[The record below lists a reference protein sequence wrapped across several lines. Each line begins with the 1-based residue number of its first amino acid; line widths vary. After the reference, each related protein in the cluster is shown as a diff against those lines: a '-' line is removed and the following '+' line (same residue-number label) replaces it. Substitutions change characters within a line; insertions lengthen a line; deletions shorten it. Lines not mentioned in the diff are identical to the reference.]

1 MSKITLIL
9 TTILSILWLSISIP
23 VFAETPIFFKD
34 LPESHW
40 AKPYIDPLS
49 TSEIINGY
57 PDGTFKPLANVK
69 INEFITMTVKALG
82 YRFESMSSDWAKP
95 YIDKAIEL
103 GLILDREFTSYTANI
118 NREQMASIIVNAV
131 ALSEPRP
138 SSTMDLYVRNE
149 TKDYYLV
156 SDYYKQNI
164 IDSFKYG
171 IITGYADHTFKPKNF
186 SNRAEA
192 STVISKL
199 LNKSQRKPFVKTDA
213 KYAVVPTWYTDDAGN
228 DLLVQ
233 TTLYAPLYN
242 GKPVNEVVEFAE
254 LLGKVHDLGKG
265 YIDYGYYP
273 LAQLIGSSSYESKAD
288 KEYIY
293 SLSPYEVMQQI
304 TSYSDMTISVDMNK
318 IGMKF
323 GPYAIQMS
331 KRNSILEKYPQFS
344 TYVIEHYGDQLKPMF
359 QFFFGAE
366 YDKAWNLYVKGL
378 NHKGAVVSEEVIING
393 RTLAIVF
400 SAEQCSIYFSI
411 KP

>member
-1 MSKITLIL
+1 MKKYLIL
-9 TTILSILWLSISIP
+9 IAIFMISISSIS
-23 VFAETPIFFKD
+23 FADTQSSGFKD
-34 LPESHW
+34 VASSYW
-40 AKPYIDPLS
+40 AKSYIDALRS
-49 TSEIINGY
+49 SEIINGY

-199 LNKSQRKPFVKTDA
+199 LNKAQRKPFVKTDA

-228 DLLVQ
+228 DLLMQ

-242 GKPVNEVVEFAE
+242 GKPVNEAVEFAE

-265 YIDYGYYP
+265 YIAYSYDP
-273 LAQLIGSSSYESKAD
+273 IAQLIGSGGYGSKAD

-318 IGMKF
+318 IGMNL
-323 GPYAIQMS
+323 GPYAIQIA
-331 KRNSILEKYPQFS
+331 KRNSIIEKYPQFS
-344 TYVIEHYGDQLKPMF
+344 TYVIERYGDQLKPMF

-366 YDKAWNLYVKGL
+366 YDKAWNLFVKGL
-378 NHKGAVVSEEVIING
+378 NYKGSVTREDITING
-393 RTLAIVF
+393 RTLAIIY

-411 KP
+411 KQ

>member
-9 TTILSILWLSISIP
+9 AALLSYLWLSISIP

-171 IITGYADHTFKPKNF
+171 IITGYADHTFKPKNY

-242 GKPVNEVVEFAE
+242 GKPVNEVVEFVE
-254 LLGKVHDLGKG
+254 LLDKVHDLGKG
-265 YIDYGYYP
+265 YIDYGYDP
-273 LAQLIGSSSYESKAD
+273 IAQLIGSGGYGSKAD

-304 TSYSDMTISVDMNK
+304 TSYLYMSISVDINSIGNK
-318 IGMKF
+318 Y
-323 GPYAIQMS
+323 GPYS
-331 KRNSILEKYPQFS
+331 FSVPKRIALAEKYPQYS
-344 TYVIEHYGDQLKPMF
+344 TFIIERYGDQLKPMF
-359 QFFFGAE
+359 QFLFGAE
-366 YDKAWNLYVKGL
+366 YDKAWNLFVKGL
-378 NHKGAVVSEEVIING
+378 NHKGAVVREGVTING
-393 RTLAIVF
+393 RTFDIVY
-400 SAEQCSIYFSI
+400 SDEQCSFTVSI
-411 KP
+411 KQ

>member
-1 MSKITLIL
+1 MKKYLIL
-9 TTILSILWLSISIP
+9 IAIFMISISSIS
-23 VFAETPIFFKD
+23 FADTQLSGFKD
-34 LPESHW
+34 VASSYW
-40 AKPYIDPLS
+40 AKSYIDALRS
-49 TSEIINGY
+49 SEIINGY

-118 NREQMASIIVNAV
+118 NREQMSSIIVNAV

-199 LNKSQRKPFVKTDA
+199 LNKAQRKPFVKTDV
-213 KYAVVPTWYTDDAGN
+213 KYTMVPTSYLDDVGNEIYT
-228 DLLVQ
+228 Q
-233 TTLYAPLYN
+233 TALYAPLYN

-265 YIDYGYYP
+265 YIDYRYDPLDQIIASGGYY
-273 LAQLIGSSSYESKAD
+273 SKAD
-288 KEYIY
+288 KEYMY
-293 SLSPYEVMQQI
+293 SLSPYEFMQQI
-304 TSYSDMTISVDMNK
+304 TSYSDMTISVEMNK
-318 IGMKF
+318 IGMNF
-323 GPYAIQMS
+323 GPYAIQMA

-344 TYVIEHYGDQLKPMF
+344 TYVIERYGDQLKPMF

-366 YDKAWNLYVKGL
+366 YDKAWNLFVKGL
-378 NHKGAVVSEEVIING
+378 NYKGSVTRENITFNG
-393 RTLAIVF
+393 RTLAIIY

-411 KP
+411 KQ

>member
-1 MSKITLIL
+1 MSKVTLIL
-9 TTILSILWLSISIP
+9 TTLLSILWLSISIP

-199 LNKSQRKPFVKTDA
+199 LNKAQRKPFVKTDV
-213 KYAVVPTWYTDDAGN
+213 KYTMVPTSYLDDVGNEIYT
-228 DLLVQ
+228 Q
-233 TTLYAPLYN
+233 TALYAPLYN

-265 YIDYGYYP
+265 YIDYRYDP
-273 LAQLIGSSSYESKAD
+273 IAQLIGSGGYASKED
-288 KEYIY
+288 KEYMY
-293 SLSPYEVMQQI
+293 SISPYEFMQQI
-304 TSYSDMTISVDMNK
+304 TSYSDMTISVEMNK
-318 IGMKF
+318 IGNKY
-323 GPYAIQMS
+323 GPYYVGINKRIAIT
-331 KRNSILEKYPQFS
+331 EKYLQYS
-344 TYVIEHYGDQLKPMF
+344 AYIVERYGDQLQPLF

-366 YDKAWNLYVKGL
+366 YDKAWNLFVKGL
-378 NHKGAVVSEEVIING
+378 NYKGSVIREGVTING
-393 RTLAIVF
+393 RTFDIVY
-400 SAEQCSIYFSI
+400 SAEYCSFTVSI
-411 KP
+411 K

>member
-1 MSKITLIL
+1 MKKYLIL
-9 TTILSILWLSISIP
+9 IAIFMISISSIS
-23 VFAETPIFFKD
+23 FADTQSSGFKD
-34 LPESHW
+34 VASTYW
-40 AKPYIDPLS
+40 AKSYIDALRS
-49 TSEIINGY
+49 SEIINGY

-199 LNKSQRKPFVKTDA
+199 LNKAQRKPFVKTDA

-228 DLLVQ
+228 DLLMQ

-242 GKPVNEVVEFAE
+242 GKPVNEAVEFAE

-265 YIDYGYYP
+265 YIAYSYDP
-273 LAQLIGSSSYESKAD
+273 IAQLIGSGGYGSKAD

-318 IGMKF
+318 IGMNL
-323 GPYAIQMS
+323 GPYAIQMA
-331 KRNSILEKYPQFS
+331 KRNSIIEKYPQFS
-344 TYVIEHYGDQLKPMF
+344 TYVIERYGDQLKPMF

-366 YDKAWNLYVKGL
+366 YDKAWNLFVKGL
-378 NHKGAVVSEEVIING
+378 NYKGSVTREDITING
-393 RTLAIVF
+393 RTLAIIY

-411 KP
+411 KQ

>member
-23 VFAETPIFFKD
+23 VFAETPIFFQD

-49 TSEIINGY
+49 TLEIINGY

-82 YRFESMSSDWAKP
+82 YRFESMSGDWAKP

-118 NREQMASIIVNAV
+118 TREQMASIIVNAV
-131 ALSEPRP
+131 ALSESRP

-199 LNKSQRKPFVKTDA
+199 LNKSQRKPFVKTDV
-213 KYAVVPTWYTDDAGN
+213 KYTMVPTSYLDDVGNEIYT
-228 DLLVQ
+228 Q
-233 TTLYAPLYN
+233 TALYAPLYN

-254 LLGKVHDLGKG
+254 LLGQVHDLGKG
-265 YIDYGYYP
+265 YIDYRYDP
-273 LAQLIGSSSYESKAD
+273 IAQLIGSSGYGSKAD

-293 SLSPYEVMQQI
+293 SLSPYEIMQQI
-304 TSYSDMTISVDMNK
+304 TSYSDFSIAVEMNK
-318 IGMKF
+318 IGLMY
-323 GPYAIQMS
+323 GPYTINIDKRIAIA
-331 KRNSILEKYPQFS
+331 EKYPQYS
-344 TYVIEHYGDQLKPMF
+344 MYIIERYGDQFKPMF
-359 QFFFGAE
+359 QFFFGTE
-366 YDKAWNLYVKGL
+366 YDKAWNLFIKGL
-378 NHKGAVVSEEVIING
+378 NHKSSVVRENVTLNG
-393 RTLAIVF
+393 RTLAIVY
-400 SAEQCSIYFSI
+400 SAEQCTLSFSI

>member
-9 TTILSILWLSISIP
+9 TTLLSILWLSISIP
-23 VFAETPIFFKD
+23 VFADAPIYFSD
-34 LPESHW
+34 LPETHW

-49 TSEIINGY
+49 TLEIINGY

-118 NREQMASIIVNAV
+118 TREQMASIIVNAV

-164 IDSFKYG
+164 IDSFKFG

-199 LNKSQRKPFVKTDA
+199 LNKAQRKPFVKTDV
-213 KYAVVPTWYTDDAGN
+213 KYTMVPTSYLDDVGNEIYT
-228 DLLVQ
+228 Q
-233 TTLYAPLYN
+233 TALYAPLYN

-265 YIDYGYYP
+265 YIDYRYDSI
-273 LAQLIGSSSYESKAD
+273 AQLIGSGGYESKAD

-318 IGMKF
+318 IGNIY
-323 GPYAIQMS
+323 GPYYVGINKRIAIA
-331 KRNSILEKYPQFS
+331 EKYPQYS
-344 TYVIEHYGDQLKPMF
+344 AYIVERYGDQLKPMF
-359 QFFFGAE
+359 QLFFGAE
-366 YDKAWNLYVKGL
+366 YDKAWNLFVKGL
-378 NHKGAVVSEEVIING
+378 DYKGSVIREGVTING
-393 RTLAIVF
+393 RTFDIVY
-400 SAEQCSIYFSI
+400 SAEYCSFTVSI
-411 KP
+411 KQ